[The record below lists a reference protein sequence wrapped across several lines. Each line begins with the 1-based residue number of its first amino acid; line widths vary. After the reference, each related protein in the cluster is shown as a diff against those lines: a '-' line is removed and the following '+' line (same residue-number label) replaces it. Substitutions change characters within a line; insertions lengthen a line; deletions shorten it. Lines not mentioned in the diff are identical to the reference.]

1 MTPTIRSTCTWPYPR
16 HQTKKVATVR
26 YLRTKCIV
34 TVPTTRL
41 GLPTAPSV
49 GSRCLFVDSRVVNTR
64 TDETM
69 YMPVGGRK
77 VNMTN
82 ELLIQM
88 HLYRLNGLIDRSLG
102 TVSSIDIWRHKRL
115 LSGRNSFHHTV
126 SHFRI
131 VCHLLSVDL
140 QDTTSG
146 FEVDSISR
154 QQHLIFATTRC
165 FEDTLITTPS

>member
-1 MTPTIRSTCTWPYPR
+1 MSKRVSLRGPSRRYTSCTIRIMRSCKIPRSAYQTDSDEERAFEAMTPTIRSTCTWPYPR

-102 TVSSIDIWRHKRL
+102 TVR
-115 LSGRNSFHHTV
+115 
-126 SHFRI
+126 
-131 VCHLLSVDL
+131 
-140 QDTTSG
+140 
-146 FEVDSISR
+146 
-154 QQHLIFATTRC
+154 
-165 FEDTLITTPS
+165 